1 MIERALQQLR
11 DAGSAQPKRDL
22 VVGLSL
28 ATLAAGLVQDWLK
41 VPGLTLAVLAGALA
55 LWRESL
61 LIKAQARQ
69 KRILQAWPIVIE
81 SLESAAVA
89 GMSLL
94 ESIRDLADSEQL
106 QVSKEFGECCR
117 QIDSGI
123 GFDEALLKMKQSLA
137 NPASDF
143 TIELLRATNTL
154 GSAGYVS
161 ALQNQAT
168 VLRQNSALVG
178 DVTAKQGWVVGTAK
192 LAVAAPWLI
201 VAILS
206 FRPENAVLYASPAGS
221 TILLLGLLASAVALR
236 LVYRIG
242 RISSFA
248 RVFA

>member
-1 MIERALQQLR
+1 MFERILHQLR
-11 DAGSAQPKRDL
+11 EAGSSQPKRDA
-22 VVGLSL
+22 VIGFSMASL
-28 ATLAAGLVQDWLK
+28 ATGVVQEWLK
-41 VPGLTLAVLAGALA
+41 VPGLSLAVFAAALA

-61 LIKAQARQ
+61 LIKSQARQ
-69 KRILQAWPIVIE
+69 KRILQSWPIVIE

-94 ESIRDLADSEQL
+94 ESIRDLAESEQL
-106 QVSKEFGECCR
+106 QVSKDFDECCR
-117 QIDSGI
+117 QIDSGV
-123 GFDEALLKMKQSLA
+123 GFDDALVNLKNRLA

-143 TIELLRATNTL
+143 TIELLRTTNTL

-161 ALQNQAT
+161 ALQNQAA
-168 VLRQNSALVG
+168 VLRQNASLVG
-178 DVTAKQGWVVGTAK
+178 DVAAKQGWVVGTAK

-206 FRPENAVLYASPAGS
+206 FRLENAALYASAAGTS
-221 TILLLGLLASAVALR
+221 LLILGLVASAVALR

-242 RISSFA
+242 QISTFS